1 MIVEMLIITKI
12 SKKVGNRMQKYKIT
26 PLLPKMIITMMLDM
40 KTTLMDNE
48 QPHRLEIHW
57 NNISNETT

>member
-1 MIVEMLIITKI
+1 MIAEMLIITKI
-12 SKKVGNRMQKYKIT
+12 SKKVGNKMRQYKIT
-26 PLLPKMIITMMLDM
+26 PLLPKMIITTILDLKM
-40 KTTLMDNE
+40 TLMDNE